1 MIYTENGMKENG
13 KTGKDVNEEEE
24 RISSRYIEKRK

>member
-1 MIYTENGMKENG
+1 MVYIEEGMKEKG

-24 RISSRYIEKRK
+24 YRISSRYTE